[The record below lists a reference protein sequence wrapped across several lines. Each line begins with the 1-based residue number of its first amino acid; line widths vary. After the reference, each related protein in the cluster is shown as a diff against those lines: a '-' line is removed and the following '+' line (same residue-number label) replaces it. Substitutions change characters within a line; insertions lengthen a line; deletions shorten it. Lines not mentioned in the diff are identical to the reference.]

1 MNISYN
7 WLKDYI
13 NTDLKP
19 GEIAPVL
26 TDIGLEVE
34 AVETYEQVKGGMK
47 GLVIGKVLTCE
58 KHPNADKLSVTTVDI
73 GKGEPLHIVCG
84 APNVEAGQKVV
95 VAPVGATLYKGD
107 ESLTLQKIKI
117 RGEVSEGMICAEDE
131 IGIGNR
137 HEGIIV
143 LEDDVPVG
151 IPAGEYYHI
160 EQDTV
165 FVIGL
170 TPNRIDSCSHYGT
183 ARDLAAFLSQNS
195 AIQLTKPDVSAFR
208 KDADD
213 YPVEVII
220 ENVNGC
226 RRYAGISVTGVTI
239 AASPDWLQ
247 NKLLAIGQIPI
258 SNIVDITNFVLHELG
273 QPLHAFDA
281 DRLAG
286 QKIIVKNM
294 PDGTRFTTLDGQEHA
309 LSSDD
314 LMICDGE
321 RPVALAGLF
330 GGLES
335 GITDTTK
342 NVFIESACFDPVTV
356 RRTSKRL
363 GISTDA
369 SFIFERGVD
378 PTITILALKR
388 AAMLMKELAGG
399 KIASDIIDI
408 YPSPIEPCTVEL
420 SYPNI
425 DRLIG
430 KKIEH
435 NVIRGILEKL
445 EFKILREDEQDLSV
459 LVPAYRIDVTREAD
473 VIEEILRIYG
483 YNNVEI
489 SRELHG
495 SVSYTS
501 KPDREKLANA
511 VSDYLT
517 GNGFN
522 EIICNSLTRAAYYD
536 NLDSYQAKR
545 LVRILNPLS
554 NDLNVLRQTLLFG
567 GLESIVHNTNRKN
580 PDLMLYEFGTCY
592 FYDKTDIPGDPL
604 DNYSEHL
611 HLALF
616 LTGRK
621 YEMSWLAG
629 DENYS
634 FFDLKAYVENI
645 FRKLGF
651 RIDDFQAS
659 GLEKRKD
666 IFSDGIAFRHHDKLL
681 AELGVVSRQLLKKFD
696 LKADV
701 FYANLYWDRIIEM
714 LKDIKV
720 QFSELPKFPEVKR
733 DLSMILDKSVT
744 YDQIKKLAY
753 QTGGKILKHVH
764 LFDVY
769 EGKGIESGKKSYAVN
784 FVLQDLTKT
793 LVDSEIDEVMNRLMS
808 AYEKNLN
815 AKIRK

>member
-13 NTDLKP
+13 NVDLKP
-19 GEIAPVL
+19 EEVAPIL

-34 AVETYEQVKGGMK
+34 AIETYEQVRGGMK
-47 GLVIGKVLTCE
+47 GLIVGKVLTCE
-58 KHPNADKLSVTTVDI
+58 KHPNADKLSITTVDT

-84 APNVEAGQKVV
+84 APNVAAGQKVV
-95 VAPVGATLYKGD
+95 VAPVGVTLYKGD
-107 ESLTLQKIKI
+107 ESLTLEKIKI

-131 IGIGNR
+131 IGVGNR

-143 LEDDVPVG
+143 LEDDIPVG
-151 IPAGEYYHI
+151 MPVREYYHI
-160 EQDTV
+160 ENDTI
-165 FVIGL
+165 FAIGL
-170 TPNRIDSCSHYGT
+170 TPNRIDSGSHYGT
-183 ARDLAAFLSQNS
+183 ARDLAAFMSQHS
-195 AIQLTKPDVSAFR
+195 DIRLTKPDVSAFE
-208 KDADD
+208 KDSDD

-220 ENVNGC
+220 ENINAC
-226 RRYAGISVTGVTI
+226 RRYAGISVTGVKI
-239 AASPDWLQ
+239 APSPDWLQ
-247 NKLLAIGQIPI
+247 KRLMAIGLAPI

-286 QKIIVKNM
+286 KKIIVKNM
-294 PDGTRFTTLDGQEHA
+294 PSGTRFTTLDGQEHI
-309 LSSDD
+309 LSPED

-321 RPVALAGLF
+321 RPVALAGIF
-330 GGLES
+330 GGLDS
-335 GITDTTK
+335 GITDNTK
-342 NVFIESACFDPVTV
+342 NVFIESAYFDPTTV
-356 RRTSKRL
+356 RRSSKRL
-363 GISTDA
+363 GIATDA
-369 SFIFERGVD
+369 SFMFERGVD

-399 KIASDIIDI
+399 KIASDIIDV

-420 SYPNI
+420 SFSNI

-430 KKIEH
+430 KSIAHGTIKS
-435 NVIRGILEKL
+435 ILESL
-445 EFKILREDEQDLSV
+445 EFKILQEDKPGLTV
-459 LVPAYRIDVTREAD
+459 LVPSYRVDVTREAD

-489 SRELHG
+489 SEELR
-495 SVSYTS
+495 SSISYTD
-501 KPDREKLANA
+501 KPDREKLVNV

-517 GNGFN
+517 SNGFN
-522 EIICNSLTRAAYYD
+522 EIMCNSLTREDYYEKAGSFD
-536 NLDSYQAKR
+536 INR

-554 NDLNVLRQTLLFG
+554 KDLNVLRQTLLFG
-567 GLESIVHNTNRKN
+567 GLETIVHNTNRKN

-592 FYDKTDIPGDPL
+592 FYDKGEKNNDPL
-604 DNYSEHL
+604 DNYSEYS

-629 DENYS
+629 DDVYS
-634 FFDLKAYVENI
+634 FFDLKAYAENI
-645 FRKLGF
+645 FHKLGF
-651 RIDDFQAS
+651 RIDDFQIA
-659 GLEKRKD
+659 GLEEKED
-666 IFSDGIAFRHHDKLL
+666 IFSEGFTFMYQDDKL
-681 AELGVVSRQLLKKFD
+681 AEIGLVNRKLLQVFD

-701 FYANLYWDRIIEM
+701 FYADLYWERIVGK
-714 LKDIKV
+714 LKNFKIG
-720 QFSELPKFPEVKR
+720 FSELPKFPEVKR

-744 YDQIKKLAY
+744 YDQIKRLAY
-753 QTGGKILKHVH
+753 ETENKLLKQVH

-769 EGKGIESGKKSYAVN
+769 EGEGIEKGKKSYAVN

-793 LVDSEIDEVMNRLMS
+793 LVDSEIDKVMNRLMN
-808 AYEKNLN
+808 AYENKLD